1 MKDYLG
7 MLLRR
12 PGTDLER
19 AATELDIPLE
29 ILEKKA
35 KDFGL
40 ENGGE
45 LT

>member
-1 MKDYLG
+1 MGDALEG
-7 MLLRR
+7 M
-12 PGTDLER
+12 GDLER
-19 AATELDIPLE
+19 AAAELDIPLE